1 MFNEDL
7 VPLCA
12 GRWIFRRI
20 VKLDG
25 CKRELDHRFSLA
37 RGKHGTEHVKMSAVV
52 RGDIILTTTTAA
64 VSKAI
69 RWGTKSDIS
78 HAMICVQHGS
88 VIDATSEGVH
98 ARNLQHLFFDDA
110 CALHVLRLRAELAPA
125 QLDQICQFVRQAIG
139 SDYSTREA
147 IRTAVG
153 GF

>member
-1 MFNEDL
+1 M
-7 VPLCA
+7 
-12 GRWIFRRI
+12 
-20 VKLDG
+20 K
-25 CKRELDHRFSLA
+25 
-37 RGKHGTEHVKMSAVV
+37 HVKMSAVV

-88 VIDATSEGVH
+88 VIDATSEEVH
-98 ARNLQHLFFDDA
+98 ARNLQRLFFDDA

-125 QLDQICQFVRQAIG
+125 QLDQICQLVRQAIG
-139 SDYSTREA
+139 SDYSTRET